1 MLSVETAFT
10 SVKAIYSPQFQQ
22 SSTASKAPFSLFK
35 EAETSVFSRSNF
47 AKPFYS
53 KIPQRPRF
61 RKGSQNTVP
70 SPSTPHFICKPQSAI
85 LSVSSAHGLIRP
97 YIYIYIFILFVV
109 YINCLFICSMLMSH
123 FILNGIV
130 EIASACPMLMKEDP
144 STVVLDDDK

>member
-1 MLSVETAFT
+1 METAFT

-70 SPSTPHFICKPQSAI
+70 SPGTPHFICKPQSAI

-97 YIYIYIFILFVV
+97 YIYIYIHFVCCI
-109 YINCLFICSMLMSH
+109 YQLFIYL
-123 FILNGIV
+123 LNAYESFYFEWDCRNCIGLPNAYEGGSKHRCV
-130 EIASACPMLMKEDP
+130 G
-144 STVVLDDDK
+144 